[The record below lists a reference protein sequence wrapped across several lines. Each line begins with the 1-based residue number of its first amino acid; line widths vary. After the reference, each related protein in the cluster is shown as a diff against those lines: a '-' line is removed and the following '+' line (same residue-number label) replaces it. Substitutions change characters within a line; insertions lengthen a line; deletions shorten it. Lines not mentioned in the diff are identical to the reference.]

1 MSYNLKHNLKIH
13 TAKIKGEEIATE
25 NYNIDRNEFVAKA
38 WIMAK
43 KDNSVHRAAIE
54 HYDVIRREL
63 DEYEKFTNK

>member
-1 MSYNLKHNLKIH
+1 MRSVKM
-13 TAKIKGEEIATE
+13 KGEEIATE

-38 WIMAK
+38 WIEAK
-43 KDNSVHRAAIE
+43 KDNAVHRAAIE